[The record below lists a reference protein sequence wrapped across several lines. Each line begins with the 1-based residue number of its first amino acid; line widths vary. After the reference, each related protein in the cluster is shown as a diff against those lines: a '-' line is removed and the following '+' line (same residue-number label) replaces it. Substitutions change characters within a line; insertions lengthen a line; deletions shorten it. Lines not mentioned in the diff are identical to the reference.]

1 MRYAVKLKHDAADY
15 SGEYVTLYFV
25 NGKYEGDIDRPD
37 VLEYLQNKGHEVKEI
52 RNTDEKTSVR
62 KTSKKKEG

>member
-1 MRYAVKLKHDAADY
+1 MRYAVQLKHDAADF

-37 VLEYLQNKGHEVKEI
+37 VLEYLKNKGHEVKEI
-52 RNTDEKTSVR
+52 NTDEKTSAR
-62 KTSKKKEG
+62 RTSRKKEG